1 MSTATGP
8 TYSLANFRR
17 RLVSFLHFIVIV
29 LSVILLYA
37 ITYDT
42 LNSISLLTD
51 RRYLSLQFW
60 ICLFFIFETV
70 VEWACTSGRR
80 RHFARMI
87 VLVMLCVPYITL
99 IHHYDLRVS
108 LEVYYLLRVMPL
120 VRAATVLVV
129 MWGIMEKN
137 WVTGMFG
144 SYIIILL
151 ITLYVLS
158 LMFFVEEHRLN
169 PMVYN
174 YWQALWYSFMQMN
187 TCGSNISPVTVAGK
201 VIGIVLSVEGLILF
215 PVFTVFFTHAFG
227 RTRVSDPAAEQD
239 PKPQPVG
246 EDSGP

>member
-1 MSTATGP
+1 MSTTNRPIGRLAT
-8 TYSLANFRR
+8 ARR
-17 RLVSFLHFIVIV
+17 RLIRFLHFAVIV
-29 LSVILLYA
+29 MSVILLYA

-51 RRYLSLQFW
+51 RRYLSLQLW

-70 VEWACTSGRR
+70 VEWACSPERR
-80 RHFARMI
+80 RHFARMLI
-87 VLVMLCVPYITL
+87 LVVLCVPYTTF
-99 IHHYDLRVS
+99 IHRYDVHIS

-137 WVTGMFG
+137 WVTGLFG
-144 SYIIILL
+144 SYMIILL

-158 LMFFVEEHRLN
+158 LMFFVEEHHVNR
-169 PMVYN
+169 MVYN
-174 YWQALWYSFMQMN
+174 YWQSLWYSFMQMN

-227 RTRVSDPAAEQD
+227 RTA
-239 PKPQPVG
+239 
-246 EDSGP
+246 DSGGS